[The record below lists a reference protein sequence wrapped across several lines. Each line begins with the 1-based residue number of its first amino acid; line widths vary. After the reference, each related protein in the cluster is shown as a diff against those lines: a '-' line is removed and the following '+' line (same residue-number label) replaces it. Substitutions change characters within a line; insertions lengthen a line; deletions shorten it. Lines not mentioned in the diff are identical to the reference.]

1 MHSDV
6 WRQGE
11 QGRDR
16 DMERVREKGDEKGLI
31 RYRKKQRER
40 KKNEKPERR
49 RMAKNMK
56 IEAKGERYSRKE
68 EKCQTNWNK
77 NQKK

>member
-31 RYRKKQRER
+31 RYRKR

-56 IEAKGERYSRKE
+56 IEAKGERYSRQE
-68 EKCQTNWNK
+68 EKCQRNWNR